1 MRLGLV
7 ARADSRGLGIQ
18 TWEFYRN
25 LKPDKTIVINCPSA
39 KPLPLHLDRFPGA
52 TFINGWPTPAD
63 YSRFL
68 TGLDAVYTAE
78 TPYHNSLFSIAEA
91 QGIRSALHVNPEFCD
106 KLQRPNTPDPSIYL
120 APTTWMF
127 NELPEPK
134 RLQPFPVATDRFM
147 PVIAE
152 RATRFLH
159 VIGRPAIWDR
169 NGTVELLYALESV
182 KSELAVTITCQE
194 PGYVE
199 SLINEHAIHIP
210 NHVGLHIDSR
220 DIENYWDIYTNQHVL
235 VLPRKFGGMSLPMQ
249 EACAAGM
256 PVIATD
262 ISPNHD
268 WLPTEWLVPAHRSGD
283 FMART
288 KIDLYSADIL
298 DLAAMIDLFAS
309 SPTVYRSAAKTALD
323 IADSL
328 SWREQG
334 PRLKRLIEQ

>member
-1 MRLGLV
+1 MKLGLV
-7 ARADSRGLGIQ
+7 ARADSRGLGNQ
-18 TWEFYRN
+18 TWEFHRN

-52 TFINGWPTPAD
+52 TVINGWPTPAD

-68 TGLDAVYTAE
+68 DGLDAVYTAE
-78 TPYHNSLFSIAEA
+78 TPYHNSLFTIAE
-91 QGIRSALHVNPEFCD
+91 QTGVRTALHVNPEFCD

-127 NELPEPK
+127 EDLPEPK
-134 RLQPFPVATDRFM
+134 QLQPFPVAVDRFT
-147 PVIAE
+147 PVKSDRAE
-152 RATRFLH
+152 RFLH
-159 VIGRPAIWDR
+159 VIGRPAIFDR

-182 KSELAVTITCQE
+182 RSEIAVTMTCQE

-199 SLINEHAIHIP
+199 SLIAEHAIRIP

-220 DIENYWDIYTNQHVL
+220 DVENYWDIYTGHHVL
-235 VLPRKFGGMSLPMQ
+235 ILPRKFGGMSLPMQ

-262 ISPNHD
+262 ASPNCD
-268 WLPTEWLVPAHRSGD
+268 WLPIEWLVPAHHSGS

-288 KIDLYSADIL
+288 KIELYSADII
-298 DLAAMIDLFAS
+298 DLASMIDLFAC
-309 SPTVYRSAAKTALD
+309 SPSVYRAAAKTALD

-328 SWREQG
+328 SWQKQG
-334 PRLKRLIEQ
+334 PRLESLIRQ